1 MTDVVLVKQRVEP
14 GKEQRLREWLR
25 EVQRRQDEAEET
37 LRDEGVL
44 TESAFLE
51 HTDRGT
57 FLVSYMEAEDMHRVQ
72 ESFEQSDHQIDE
84 EHKAVMRDV
93 LVDGRN
99 VGEYEQLYHLT
110 HPKRE

>member
-25 EVQRRQDEAEET
+25 EVRRREDEAVET

-57 FLVSYMEAEDMHRVQ
+57 FLVYYMEAEDIDHVQ
-72 ESFEQSDHQIDE
+72 QSFEHSDHKIDE
-84 EHKAVMRDV
+84 EHKAVMREV

-99 VGEYEQLYHLT
+99 VGEYERLYHLT
-110 HPKRE
+110 HPERS